1 MTDQEYSQLGS
12 AFVNYL
18 LPYRLHMG
26 EIRAAFHFENYCRG
40 LLSDVKRKTVEPLA
54 NRAGTT
60 VRALQVFLKDGEWD
74 HLAVRDDLQRR
85 LAKAFAVAPDP
96 DQLGTIGLIDET
108 SSVKKGDKTPGVQ
121 RQYLGCVGKV
131 DNGIVTVHLGAVRG
145 QLKALFDGELFLPKV
160 WANDRERCRKAGIPD
175 DKKHEPKWKL
185 AVWEY
190 TRARQ
195 NGFVFD
201 WMVFDAGYGSTPAFF
216 RTCLPAGR
224 C

>member
-1 MTDQEYSQLGS
+1 M
-12 AFVNYL
+12 
-18 LPYRLHMG
+18 
-26 EIRAAFHFENYCRG
+26 
-40 LLSDVKRKTVEPLA
+40 
-54 NRAGTT
+54 
-60 VRALQVFLKDGEWD
+60 
-74 HLAVRDDLQRR
+74 
-85 LAKAFAVAPDP
+85 
-96 DQLGTIGLIDET
+96 GLIDET